1 MLEQLGVSK
10 AEYRLHMCEGSKV
23 CVTVLFNTSTL
34 PVEGAPVYL
43 SIFGIESES
52 YEIAEDS
59 ACIQAIMYVEEATN
73 TIIKD
78 LSYGRLIEVKG
89 QNKILLHKLKKC
101 TNTRSS
107 LLGVGFFL

>member
-43 SIFGIESES
+43 SMFGIESES

-89 QNKILLHKLKKC
+89 QNKILLHKLKKR

-107 LLGVGFFL
+107 LLGVGLFL